1 MSLPKK
7 PQAFAEFLKLLN
19 HCYQLSDEQLNDIQH
34 TYEENEYDEF
44 YDLFNLLEENFD
56 NHFDDWKFYCEDLC
70 DYIGKYINQE
80 FFVDDEK
87 VLGDINVVI
96 NHLENQTEYSL
107 FGLESGGDDINIW
120 VVKKSDRPMLL
131 ELAKNLGLLAY

>member
-34 TYEENEYDEF
+34 TYEENEYDKF
-44 YDLFNLLEENFD
+44 YHLFNLLAEKFD
-56 NHFDDWKFYCEDLC
+56 YYFDDSNFSSEDLC
-70 DYIGKYINQE
+70 GYISKHINQE
-80 FFVDDEK
+80 FFVRDED
-87 VLGDINVVI
+87 VLADIEVVI
-96 NHLENQTEYSL
+96 TCLESETEYSL
-107 FGLESGGDDINIW
+107 FGLDIGNYCLNIW
-120 VVKKSDRPMLL
+120 VIKKSDRPTLL